1 MMSYKLFLDDERM
14 PSDCIVF
21 MQGCSKIYEQE
32 DWIIVR
38 NYEAFVKTIEGYWE
52 KDKLMPILISFD
64 HDLGHNVP
72 TGHDFSKWLVDMH
85 LDGRYTFPKDFDF
98 NVHSANPPGL
108 ANIKGLMDGFIHFL
122 KNSE

>member
-64 HDLGHNVP
+64 HDLGEEKTVQDCSN
-72 TGHDFSKWLVDMH
+72 WLVNYC
-85 LDGRYTFPKDFDF
+85 LEGNIALPEFI
-98 NVHSANPPGL
+98 VHSRNVVGVENIEGL
-108 ANIKGLMDGFIHFL
+108 LEKFR
-122 KNSE
+122 EYWEERE